1 MKLKTYII
9 PDFKTIEIRSE
20 RYCDG
25 AVDGYTVSNRNTGSG
40 GNNNNG
46 GEEEDDAGAAIFR
59 DGIWDEE

>member
-20 RYCDG
+20 RYCEEGAIDG
-25 AVDGYTVSNRNTGSG
+25 NVVSNRKTPGR
-40 GNNNNG
+40 
-46 GEEEDDAGAAIFR
+46 GEGDVEDGQASIFR

>member
-25 AVDGYTVSNRNTGSG
+25 AIDGHIVSQKTNNLSTVGGDVDDGQAS
-40 GNNNNG
+40 
-46 GEEEDDAGAAIFR
+46 IFR
-59 DGIWDEE
+59 DGIWDED